1 MPGVA
6 GLTAGVDFVISR
18 GIEEIGLFKQNL
30 SSLFINGLESTERI
44 KLYLPAN
51 QDYRCGVI
59 SFKIDG
65 FSSEEVGF
73 FLNESYGIIC
83 RTGLH
88 CSPLIHKNLNTL
100 PDGTVRF
107 SFSVFNTEEEIHF
120 AINAIKQICKS

>member
-1 MPGVA
+1 MFLPSND
-6 GLTAGVDFVISR
+6 DF
-18 GIEEIGLFKQNL
+18 
-30 SSLFINGLESTERI
+30 
-44 KLYLPAN
+44 
-51 QDYRCGVI
+51 RCGVV

-65 FSSEEVGF
+65 FTSEEAGF

-107 SFSVFNTEEEIHF
+107 SFSIFNSEEEIYF
-120 AINAIKQICKS
+120 ATKAIKQICKS